1 MLAELN
7 EPIYRTSTGVAAIP
21 VLLLLSMASAT
32 QSPRSA
38 PQNRRLKPDHD
49 RQRAY
54 GLVGAQVR
62 PPDSGVT
69 SHAAV
74 VSSTDAVRYRLIE
87 ASREQR

>member
-7 EPIYRTSTGVAAIP
+7 EPIYRSSTGVAAIP
-21 VLLLLSMASAT
+21 VLFILSMASAT
-32 QSPRSA
+32 QSPCAA

-49 RQRAY
+49 RYRAY
-54 GLVGAQVR
+54 SLVGAQIR

-74 VSSTDAVRYRLIE
+74 VPSADAVRYRLSE
-87 ASREQR
+87 TRREQ